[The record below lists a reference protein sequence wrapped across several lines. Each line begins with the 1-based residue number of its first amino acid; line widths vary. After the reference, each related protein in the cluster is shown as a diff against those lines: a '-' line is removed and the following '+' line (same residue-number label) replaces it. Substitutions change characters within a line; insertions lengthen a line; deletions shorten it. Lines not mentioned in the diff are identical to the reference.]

1 MMLSRPFLAHICWT
15 VPIAATLVRSQA
27 SLIDFLRWGPVAEHV
42 TGICTPSP
50 HFYWSQRFLCE
61 QDARAS
67 PRSLPETHLAGNPM
81 AEKDPASHTQ
91 TSPCW
96 SRRCP
101 CESLCLASP
110 CKSMQIPLSSP
121 SELPPTD
128 FTCWERSL
136 APCKSRSAQQVD
148 TDITRRTA
156 PHGHRFDRF

>member
-1 MMLSRPFLAHICWT
+1 MCIRSFLNWPASTPSPWCSHALSLLTFPELCLCGYACEVSSITHRP
-15 VPIAATLVRSQA
+15 S
-27 SLIDFLRWGPVAEHV
+27 SLGPSRRTC

-67 PRSLPETHLAGNPM
+67 PRRVPESIWREPNRR
-81 AEKDPASHTQ
+81 KDPASHTR

-136 APCKSRSAQQVD
+136 APCK
-148 TDITRRTA
+148 
-156 PHGHRFDRF
+156 